1 MPGSGKIKYAL
12 IVAGGTGSRMGCGTP
27 KQFLS
32 LGDRPILMKTIE
44 VFHRCC
50 DGIRII
56 LVLHPGM
63 IDHWH
68 RLCSE
73 YGFDVPLQLAA
84 GGRERYDS
92 VRNGLELVTEEG
104 LVAVH
109 DGVRPLVSE
118 RLIADAFTL
127 AEAFGAAVPVMPL
140 NETIREIR
148 EGQARVVDRSYLFT
162 VQTPQAF
169 ATSLLKRAYLQ
180 EYRKEFTDDATLV
193 EALGHR
199 IHFFPGESRNIK
211 ITRQEDLAL
220 AELMI

>member
-1 MPGSGKIKYAL
+1 M
-12 IVAGGTGSRMGCGTP
+12 
-27 KQFLS
+27 
-32 LGDRPILMKTIE
+32 
-44 VFHRCC
+44 
-50 DGIRII
+50 
-56 LVLHPGM
+56 
-63 IDHWH
+63 
-68 RLCSE
+68 
-73 YGFDVPLQLAA
+73 
-84 GGRERYDS
+84 
-92 VRNGLELVTEEG
+92 
-104 LVAVH
+104 AVH

-169 ATSLLKRAYLQ
+169 ATSLLKKAYLQ

-199 IHFFPGESRNIK
+199 IQGLKSLKEAYVPGIFDRKLVDEK
-211 ITRQEDLAL
+211 YAL
-220 AELMI
+220 KC